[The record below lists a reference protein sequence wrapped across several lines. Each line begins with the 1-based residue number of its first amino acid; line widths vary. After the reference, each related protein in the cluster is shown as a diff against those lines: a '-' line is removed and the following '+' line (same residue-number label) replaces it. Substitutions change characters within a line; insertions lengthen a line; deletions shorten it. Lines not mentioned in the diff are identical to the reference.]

1 MGSLPAPAFPKI
13 ILVYRRFRAPVA
25 PNPGGTGQGSSLSVA
40 TGGGMKNREIA
51 RVFEDIADIL
61 EIKDGNPF
69 KIRAYRK
76 AALNL
81 QALTRDLAE
90 LSHKELLE
98 IPGVGTDLAS
108 KIEEFFR
115 TGTVSSYEELKREVP
130 PGLFALLA
138 VPGLGPKTAKTI
150 YDSAGVTS
158 LDELELAAAEHR
170 LAGVRGIQQKTEEN
184 ILKGIAAVKR
194 GRERRPLGRM
204 LPAALDL
211 VESLKKRA
219 ALERIEIA
227 GSIRRRR
234 ESVKDIDLV
243 ATSPDPAG
251 VMAAFVALPQVEAVI
266 MHGLTRTSV
275 TLREGVQ
282 VDLRVV
288 EPSSFGAALAY
299 LTGSKPHNVRLRE
312 MALKRGLK
320 INEYGI
326 FRDGDDQRLGGAEEE
341 DLYRLVGLPFIPP
354 ELREDR
360 GEVEAAA
367 AGRLPRLVE
376 LSDLRG
382 DLHVHSKW
390 SDGAHNLAEI
400 AAAARGRGLSYLAL
414 TDHSKGLGVA
424 RGLSVERLMEQGEE
438 IAAFNREQKGFR
450 VLRGT
455 EMDIGLDGS
464 LDFPDQVL
472 KKLDTV
478 VAALHS
484 GFNQSREQLTARL
497 VSAMRNPFV
506 SVIAHPTGRLIGERE
521 AYELDMEL
529 LLRVAG
535 ETGTA
540 LEINCY
546 PLRLDLNDVQVRRA
560 KELGVT
566 LVINS
571 DLHVISQFDTLH
583 YGISVAQRGWLEQG
597 DVLNTLEL
605 PELLKRLKAKRGRG

>member
-1 MGSLPAPAFPKI
+1 
-13 ILVYRRFRAPVA
+13 
-25 PNPGGTGQGSSLSVA
+25 
-40 TGGGMKNREIA
+40 MKNREIA
-51 RVFEDIADIL
+51 RLFDEIADIL
-61 EIKDGNPF
+61 EIKEGNPF

-81 QALTRDLAE
+81 QGLTQDLGGMT
-90 LSHKELLE
+90 HKELLE
-98 IPGVGTDLAS
+98 IPGVGADLAS
-108 KIEEFFR
+108 KIEEYFR
-115 TGTVSSYEELKREVP
+115 TGTISSYEELKGEVP
-130 PGLFALLA
+130 AGLFALLA

-150 YDSAGVTS
+150 YDSTGVTS
-158 LDELELAAAEHR
+158 LEELERAAAEHR

-211 VESLKKRA
+211 VESLQNRA
-219 ALERIEIA
+219 SVERIEIA

-234 ESVKDIDLV
+234 ESVKDIDII

-251 VMAAFVALPQVEAVI
+251 VMEAFIGLPQVEEVT
-266 MHGLTRTSV
+266 MHGLTRSSV
-275 TLREGVQ
+275 TIRDGVQ

-288 EPSSFGAALAY
+288 DPESFGAALAY
-299 LTGSKPHNVRLRE
+299 LTGNKPHNLRLRE
-312 MALKRGLK
+312 MAVKRGLK

-326 FRDGDDQRLGGAEEE
+326 FREDDERLGGELEE
-341 DLYRLVGLPFIPP
+341 DVYRLVGLPFIPP

-367 AGRLPRLVE
+367 AGRLPKLVE

-390 SDGAHNLAEI
+390 SDGAHNLADI
-400 AAAARGRGLSYLAL
+400 AQAARAHGLSYLAL
-414 TDHSKGLGVA
+414 TDHSKGLGIA
-424 RGLSVERLMEQGEE
+424 RGLTAERLMEQGEE
-438 IAAFNREQKGFR
+438 IAAFNREQKDFR

-455 EMDIGLDGS
+455 EMDIVLDGK
-464 LDFPDQVL
+464 LDFPDEVL
-472 KKLDTV
+472 KRLEIV

-484 GFNQSREQLTARL
+484 GFSQTREQLTARL
-497 VSAMRNPFV
+497 VAAMRNPWV
-506 SVIAHPTGRLIGERE
+506 SVIAHPTGRIIGERE
-521 AYELDMEL
+521 AYDLDMEL
-529 LLRVAG
+529 LLKVAA

-540 LEINCY
+540 LEINSY

-560 KELGVT
+560 KELGVA
-566 LVINS
+566 LVISS
-571 DLHVISQFDTLH
+571 DLHVINQFDTLH

-605 PELLKRLKAKRGRG
+605 PDLLRRLKVKRKGK

>member
-1 MGSLPAPAFPKI
+1 
-13 ILVYRRFRAPVA
+13 
-25 PNPGGTGQGSSLSVA
+25 
-40 TGGGMKNREIA
+40 MKNREIA
-51 RVFEDIADIL
+51 RLFEEIADFL
-61 EIKDGNPF
+61 EIKEGNPF

-81 QALTRDLAE
+81 AAMTRDLGE

-98 IPGVGTDLAS
+98 IPGVGEDLAA
-108 KIEEFFR
+108 KIEEYLQS
-115 TGTVSSYEELKREVP
+115 GAMASYEQLKGEVP
-130 PGLFALLA
+130 AGVFALLA

-150 YDSAGVTS
+150 YQQAGVAS
-158 LDELELAAAEHR
+158 LEELERAAAEHR
-170 LAGVRGIQQKTEEN
+170 LAGIRGIQQKTEEN

-194 GRERRPLGRM
+194 GRERQPLGRM
-204 LPAALDL
+204 LPAARDL
-211 VESLKKRA
+211 VQALKERA

-234 ESVKDIDLV
+234 ESVKDIDIV

-251 VMAAFVALPQVEAVI
+251 VMEAFVGLPQVEGVT
-266 MHGLTRTSV
+266 MHGLTRSSV
-275 TLREGVQ
+275 TIREGVQ

-288 EPSSFGAALAY
+288 EPESFGAALAY

-326 FRDGDDQRLGGAEEE
+326 FREQDEQRLGGEQEE
-341 DLYRLVGLPFIPP
+341 DVYRLVGLPFIPP

-360 GEVEAAA
+360 GEIEAAA
-367 AGRLPRLVE
+367 AGRLPRLVQ

-390 SDGAHNLAEI
+390 SDGAHQLPEI
-400 AAAARGRGLSYLAL
+400 VQAARARGLSYLAL

-438 IAAFNREQKGFR
+438 IAAFNREQQDFR

-464 LDFPDQVL
+464 LDFPDEVL
-472 KKLDTV
+472 KRLDFV
-478 VAALHS
+478 IAALHS
-484 GFNQSREQLTARL
+484 GFGQSREQLTARI
-497 VSAMRNPFV
+497 VAAMRNPWV
-506 SVIAHPTGRLIGERE
+506 SAIAHPTGRLIGERE
-521 AYELDMEL
+521 AYDLDLEEL
-529 LLRVAG
+529 LWVAR

-546 PLRLDLNDVQVRRA
+546 PLRLDLNDVQARRA
-560 KELGVT
+560 KELGVA
-566 LVINS
+566 LVIS
-571 DLHVISQFDTLH
+571 TDLHVISQFDSLD
-583 YGISVAQRGWLEQG
+583 YGVSVAQRGWLEKG

-605 PELLKRLKAKRGRG
+605 PDLLKRLKLKRKGGTGRV